1 MSSENSEVFTK
12 ENLDRYLNEL
22 SKEYKRLG
30 GRNVPVEIILIGG
43 AAVIERYGFREM
55 TTDVDAIVPAA
66 SIMKDA
72 IRRVGSRFG
81 LPEDWLNADFIMT
94 DYAYGDASARGV
106 FTLHA
111 HSVYYR
117 TFSQVLQVRM
127 ITGEYLVAMKLR
139 AGRKYKNDL
148 SDVVGILAE
157 HEQRGTPISYEM
169 IDRAVNALYGGWD
182 RFPEHSVTFIQNI
195 LENRDYA
202 EIYQEIRKSEQAAAG
217 VVLEFEQAHP
227 GEIREE
233 KIEAIL
239 EAGSAQGSR
248 KSVLAQ
254 LKELKL
260 QQKAESQDAQ
270 QRAISER
277 EDR

>member
-94 DYAYGDASARGV
+94 DSYSSR
-106 FTLHA
+106 LHA

-195 LENRDYA
+195 LEKRDYA

-227 GEIREE
+227 GGIREE

>member
-22 SKEYKRLG
+22 SKEYKKLG

-94 DYAYGDASARGV
+94 DSYSSH
-106 FTLHA
+106 LHE

-157 HEQRGTPISYEM
+157 HAQKGTPISYEM
-169 IDRAVNALYGGWD
+169 IDRAVTALYGGWD
-182 RFPEHSVTFIQNI
+182 RFPEHSVAFIQNI
-195 LENRDYA
+195 LDGKDYA
-202 EIYQEIRKSEQAAAG
+202 EIYSEIRKSEQAAAG
-217 VVLEFEQAHP
+217 IVLEFEKAHP
-227 GEIREE
+227 GKIREE
-233 KIEAIL
+233 KIDAIL
-239 EAGSAQGSR
+239 EAGTAQGSR

-254 LKELKL
+254 LKELK
-260 QQKAESQDAQ
+260 QQQAAESSGSPK
-270 QRAISER
+270 RKPSGKEER
-277 EDR
+277 